1 MKKIKIINGPNLNL
15 LGKREPV
22 LYGSEDFSEVFT
34 RLKLAFPETELTYF
48 QSNSEEEIIIAL
60 QESAVEGVSGIVF
73 NPAAFSH
80 SSIAI
85 ADAVAGIDIPV
96 AEVHI
101 SNIYGREAFRH
112 HSYISKFA
120 KGVISGFGV
129 EGYHLAVDY
138 LVRS

>member
-22 LYGSEDFSEVFT
+22 LYGSEDFSKVFA
-34 RLKLAFPETELTYF
+34 RLKSAFPETELIYF

-60 QESAVEGVSGIVF
+60 QESTVEGVTGIVL

-85 ADAVAGIDIPV
+85 ADAVAAIDIPV

-120 KGVISGFGV
+120 KGVISGFGI
-129 EGYHLAVDY
+129 EGYFLAVDY

>member
-22 LYGSEDFSEVFT
+22 LYGSEDFSEVLN
-34 RLKLAFPETELTYF
+34 RLRLTFPETELMYF
-48 QSNSEEEIIIAL
+48 QSNSEEEIILAI
-60 QESAVEGVSGIVF
+60 QESGVEGVTGIVL

-85 ADAVAGIDIPV
+85 ADAVAATDIPV

-101 SNIYGREAFRH
+101 SNVYSREGFRQ
-112 HSYISKFA
+112 HSYVSKFA
-120 KGVISGFGV
+120 KGVITGFGV
-129 EGYHLAVDY
+129 EGYHLAIDY